1 MVVKYGIYEPK
12 MSEDGVQV
20 IRERAAAIIIENG
33 ALLVIHRIKNGRE
46 YYILP
51 GGGIESG
58 ETVEAACLRE
68 MKEETGLQVIQ
79 LYPVFAYNNHG
90 NSETYFRVQVVTG
103 KPILGKPEADQ
114 HSPEDQ
120 YLLEWVTYDQ
130 LSKINL
136 LPDAAKTLCL
146 EIMQSIL

>member
-1 MVVKYGIYEPK
+1 
-12 MSEDGVQV
+12 MSETGVQF
-20 IRERAAAIIIENG
+20 RRGRAAAIIIENKS
-33 ALLVIHRIKNGRE
+33 LLVIHRIKNGRE

-51 GGGIESG
+51 GGGIESN
-58 ETVEAACLRE
+58 ENIEAACIRE
-68 MKEETGLQVIQ
+68 VKEETGLHVTQ
-79 LYPVFAYNNHG
+79 LSPIFAYNNQG
-90 NSETYFRVQVVTG
+90 NSETYFRVQVISGT
-103 KPILGKPEADQ
+103 PILGKPEVDQ

-120 YLLEWVTYDQ
+120 YLLEWIAYDQ